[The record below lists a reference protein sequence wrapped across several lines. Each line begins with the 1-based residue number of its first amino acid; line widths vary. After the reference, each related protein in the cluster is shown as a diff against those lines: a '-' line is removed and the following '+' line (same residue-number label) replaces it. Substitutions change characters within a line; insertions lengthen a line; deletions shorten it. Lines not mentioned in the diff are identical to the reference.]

1 MEEDQIIKKFYH
13 NLIEKYGD
21 SPRSLD
27 YRSKD
32 GQKIR
37 FDIITQIGIKN
48 NCSILDVGCG
58 FGDYFNYL
66 KNRGINVEYCGIDLT
81 DKIVETARRKNPDAC
96 IIHDNILNMSEDK
109 KFDYVV
115 SLGFNGV
122 KTENNWKTL
131 TKGLDK
137 MWKLCN
143 IGIAFNAVSTF
154 ATVQDNLIYFTSP
167 TKVIDYI
174 MNNLTSKIIF
184 RHDYMPHDFTLY
196 AYK

>member
-27 YRSKD
+27 HRSKD

-122 KTENNWKTL
+122 KTGNNWETL
-131 TKGLDK
+131 IKVLDK
-137 MWKLCN
+137 MWNLSKK
-143 IGIAFNAVSTF
+143 GIVYNAVSTF
-154 ATVQDNLIYFTSP
+154 ATIQDELIYFVP
-167 TKVIDYI
+167 PAKVIDYI
-174 MNNLTSKIIF
+174 MNNLTYKIVF
-184 RHDYMPHDFTLY
+184 RHDYMPHDFTIY
-196 AYK
+196 VYK